1 MHFNPTVLGLALLAT
16 VHAHDAHEALLERDL
31 APPIAINDESYTNCA
46 SAAWP
51 PSNVGVEL
59 IPQAPEEEVAAM
71 LDEISPANIEAIIT
85 KLVSFGTR
93 HTLATFNSSTRG
105 IHAARDWIASEMQ
118 GYAKESDGR
127 MSVEVQSY
135 LQPIASRIPFPVIIS
150 NVVATVRGSETPDK
164 VYVMTGHY
172 DSRVTDVLNYE
183 ADSPGANDD
192 ASGVASQYHHTASQK
207 FMSLIPTVA
216 MELARILAKRQPK
229 STIILAAVA
238 GEEQGLYGA
247 GYLAGTLKNSS
258 TNVEGMLNCDI
269 VGSSTGDRGQKDPFT
284 IRAFAQGPPPYES
297 TTTAAQRLQI
307 GGENDSPAREL
318 ARFSA
323 EVAGN
328 NATGMSIAII
338 YRLDR
343 FLRGGDHTPF
353 LQAGY
358 PAIRYTEPNENFAH
372 QHQDLRTEN
381 GTVYG
386 DLIEFVDFEFT
397 ARVGKVNLATL
408 WSLSEAPGLPRNVTV
423 DTKVLD
429 NDTRLKWIVSNHTN
443 VVGYEVVWRPV
454 ANSLWTHM
462 VDVGKVGSVTLPLSK
477 DNVIFGVRA
486 VGSNGYKSPAV
497 YPFPG

>member
-1 MHFNPTVLGLALLAT
+1 MHLNAAILSSALLAL
-16 VHAHDAHEALLERDL
+16 VHTHQTHDGLLERDL

-46 SAAWP
+46 HAAWP
-51 PSNVGVEL
+51 PSNVGEEL
-59 IPQAPEEEVAAM
+59 VPQAPDDEVKAM
-71 LDEISPANIEAIIT
+71 LDEINPANIEATIS

-118 GYAKESDGR
+118 GYAKDSEGR
-127 MSVEVQSY
+127 MTVEVQSY
-135 LQPIASRIPFPVIIS
+135 LQGIASRIPFPVIIS
-150 NVVATVRGSETPDK
+150 NVVATVRGSETPERI
-164 VYVMTGHY
+164 YVMTGHY

-192 ASGVASQYHHTASQK
+192 ASGTA
-207 FMSLIPTVA
+207 IA
-216 MELARILAKRQPK
+216 MELARVLAKRRPK

-258 TNVEGMLNCDI
+258 ANVEGMLNCDI
-269 VGSSTGDRGQKDPFT
+269 VGSSTGDRGQKDEFT
-284 IRAFAQGPPPYES
+284 IRAFAQGPPPSE
-297 TTTAAQRLQI
+297 TAARAAQRLQI
-307 GGENDSPAREL
+307 GGENDSPARQL

-323 EVAGN
+323 EVAAN
-328 NATGMSIAII
+328 NATGMNIAII

-353 LQAGY
+353 LQAGF
-358 PAIRYTEPNENFAH
+358 PAIRFTEPNENFAH

-386 DLIEFVDFEFT
+386 DLIEFVDFDFT

-423 DTKVLD
+423 DTTVLD

-443 VVGYEVVWRPV
+443 VASYEVIWRPV
-454 ANSLWTHM
+454 AASVWTHM
-462 VDVGKVGSVTLPLSK
+462 VDVGRENSVTLPLSK

-486 VGSNGYKSPAV
+486 VGTNGYKSPAV

>member
-1 MHFNPTVLGLALLAT
+1 MGLKGFVLFVMRFNPAALSIALLAT
-16 VHAHDAHEALLERDL
+16 VSAHDAHEALLERDL
-31 APPIAINDESYTNCA
+31 APPVAVNDGSYTNCA

-59 IPQAPEEEVAAM
+59 VPQAPTGEVTAM

-105 IHAARDWIASEMQ
+105 IHAARDWIASEMKVW
-118 GYAKESDGR
+118 ADESEGR
-127 MSVEVQSY
+127 MTVEVQSY
-135 LQPIASRIPFPVIIS
+135 TQGIASRIPFPVVIS
-150 NVVATVRGSETPDK
+150 NVVATIKGSETPEK

-172 DSRVTDVLNYE
+172 DSRVTNILNYE

-192 ASGVASQYHHTASQK
+192 ASGTA
-207 FMSLIPTVA
+207 IA
-216 MELARILAKRQPK
+216 MELARILSKHQPK

-284 IRAFAQGPPPYES
+284 IRAFAQGPPPSES
-297 TTTAAQRLQI
+297 AAKAAQRLQI

-328 NATGMSIAII
+328 NATGMNVAII

-353 LQAGY
+353 LQNGF

-386 DLIEFVDFEFT
+386 DLIDFVDFEYT
-397 ARVGKVNLATL
+397 ARVGKVNMATI
-408 WSLSEAPGLPRNVTV
+408 WALSEAPGMPRNVTV
-423 DTKVLD
+423 DTTVLD

-443 VVGYEVVWRPV
+443 VAGYEVVWRPV
-454 ANSLWTHM
+454 ANSLWTHQ

-486 VGSNGYKSPAV
+486 VGTNGYKSPAV

>member
-1 MHFNPTVLGLALLAT
+1 MHIKTAFLRGALLAT
-16 VHAHDAHEALLERDL
+16 AYAHDAHEALLERDL

-59 IPQAPEEEVAAM
+59 VPQAPEEEVAAM
-71 LDEISPANIEAIIT
+71 LDEISPENIEAIIA
-85 KLVSFGTR
+85 KLVTFGTR

-105 IHAARDWIASEMQ
+105 IHAARDWIASEMR
-118 GYAKESDGR
+118 GYAEESEGR
-127 MSVEVQSY
+127 MTVEVQSY
-135 LQPIASRIPFPVIIS
+135 LQGVASRIPFPTVIS
-150 NVVATVRGSETPDK
+150 NVVATVKGCETPEK

-192 ASGVASQYHHTASQK
+192 ASGTA
-207 FMSLIPTVA
+207 IA
-216 MELARILAKRQPK
+216 MELARILAKRKPK

-269 VGSSTGDRGQKDPFT
+269 VGSSTGDRGQKDPYT

-297 TTTAAQRLQI
+297 ASTAARRLQI

-323 EVAGN
+323 EVAAN
-328 NATGMSIAII
+328 NATGMNIAII

-358 PAIRYTEPNENFAH
+358 PAIRYTEPNENFDH
-372 QHQDLRTEN
+372 QHQDVRTEN

-386 DLIEFVDFEFT
+386 DLIEFVDFEYT

-408 WSLSEAPGLPRNVTV
+408 WAMSEAPGMPRNVTV
-423 DTKVLD
+423 DTTVLD
-429 NDTRLKWIVSNHTN
+429 NDTRLRWVVSNHTN
-443 VVGYEVVWRPV
+443 VAGYEVVWRPIT
-454 ANSLWTHM
+454 NSLWTHM
-462 VDVGKVGSVTLPLSK
+462 VDVGKVGAVTLPLSK
-477 DNVIFGVRA
+477 DNAIFGVRT
-486 VGSNGYKSPAV
+486 VGTNGYKSPAV

>member
-1 MHFNPTVLGLALLAT
+1 MSNSQWKLYTSVFRCPVLTSDAQAGSSWIGFYKSVGDARKMGLKGFVLFVMRFNPAALSIALLAT
-16 VHAHDAHEALLERDL
+16 VSAHDAHEALLERDL
-31 APPIAINDESYTNCA
+31 APPVAVNDGSYTNCA

-59 IPQAPEEEVAAM
+59 VPQAPTGEVTAM

-105 IHAARDWIASEMQ
+105 IHAARDWIASEM
-118 GYAKESDGR
+118 K
-127 MSVEVQSY
+127 
-135 LQPIASRIPFPVIIS
+135 
-150 NVVATVRGSETPDK
+150 
-164 VYVMTGHY
+164 
-172 DSRVTDVLNYE
+172 
-183 ADSPGANDD
+183 
-192 ASGVASQYHHTASQK
+192 
-207 FMSLIPTVA
+207 
-216 MELARILAKRQPK
+216 PK

-284 IRAFAQGPPPYES
+284 IRAFAQGPPPSES
-297 TTTAAQRLQI
+297 AAKAAQRLQI

-328 NATGMSIAII
+328 NATGMNVAII

-353 LQAGY
+353 LQNGF

-386 DLIEFVDFEFT
+386 DLIDFVDFDYT
-397 ARVGKVNLATL
+397 ARVGKVNMATI
-408 WSLSEAPGLPRNVTV
+408 WALSESPGMPRNVTV
-423 DTKVLD
+423 DTTVLD

-443 VVGYEVVWRPV
+443 VAGYEVVWRPV
-454 ANSLWTHM
+454 ANSLWTHQ

-486 VGSNGYKSPAV
+486 VGTNGYKSPAV

>member
-1 MHFNPTVLGLALLAT
+1 MYLKTVFLSSALLAT
-16 VHAHDAHEALLERDL
+16 ACAHDAHEALLERDL
-31 APPIAINDESYTNCA
+31 APPIAINDQSYTNCA
-46 SAAWP
+46 NAAWP

-59 IPQAPEEEVAAM
+59 VPQATEDEVTAM
-71 LDEISPANIEAIIT
+71 LDEISPENIEAIIS

-105 IHAARDWIASEMQ
+105 IHAARDWIASEMR
-118 GYAKESDGR
+118 GYAEESEGR
-127 MSVEVQSY
+127 MTVEVQSY
-135 LQPIASRIPFPVIIS
+135 LQGVASRIPFPTVIS
-150 NVVATVRGSETPDK
+150 NVLATVKGSETPEK

-192 ASGVASQYHHTASQK
+192 ASGVA
-207 FMSLIPTVA
+207 IA

-247 GYLAGTLKNSS
+247 GYLAQTLKNSS

-269 VGSSTGDRGQKDPFT
+269 VGSSTGDRGQKDPYT
-284 IRAFAQGPPPYES
+284 IRAFAQGPPPSES
-297 TTTAAQRLQI
+297 TTRAAQRLQI

-358 PAIRYTEPNENFAH
+358 PAIRYTEPNENFNH

-386 DLIEFVDFEFT
+386 DLIEFVDFDYT

-408 WSLSEAPGLPRNVTV
+408 WALSEAPSMPRNVTV
-423 DTKVLD
+423 DTTVLD

-443 VVGYEVVWRPV
+443 VAGYEVVWRPV
-454 ANSLWTHM
+454 TSSLWSRV
-462 VDVGKVGSVTLPLSK
+462 VDVGKVGAVTLPLSK
-477 DNVIFGVRA
+477 DNVIFGVRT
-486 VGSNGYKSPAV
+486 VGTNGYKSPAV

>member
-1 MHFNPTVLGLALLAT
+1 MP
-16 VHAHDAHEALLERDL
+16 
-31 APPIAINDESYTNCA
+31 Y
-46 SAAWP
+46 
-51 PSNVGVEL
+51 
-59 IPQAPEEEVAAM
+59 
-71 LDEISPANIEAIIT
+71 
-85 KLVSFGTR
+85 
-93 HTLATFNSSTRG
+93 ST
-105 IHAARDWIASEMQ
+105 
-118 GYAKESDGR
+118 
-127 MSVEVQSY
+127 
-135 LQPIASRIPFPVIIS
+135 
-150 NVVATVRGSETPDK
+150 T
-164 VYVMTGHY
+164 
-172 DSRVTDVLNYE
+172 
-183 ADSPGANDD
+183 
-192 ASGVASQYHHTASQK
+192 K
-207 FMSLIPTVA
+207 FMLLTPTVA
-216 MELARILAKRQPK
+216 MELARVLAKRQPK

-269 VGSSTGDRGQKDPFT
+269 VGSSTGDRGQKDPYT

-297 TTTAAQRLQI
+297 ATIAAQRLQI

-372 QHQDLRTEN
+372 QHQDVRTEN

-386 DLIEFVDFEFT
+386 DLIEFVDFDFT

-429 NDTRLKWIVSNHTN
+429 NDTRLKWIVSNDTN
-443 VVGYEVVWRPV
+443 VASYEVVWRPV

-486 VGSNGYKSPAV
+486 VGGNGYKSPAV

>member
-1 MHFNPTVLGLALLAT
+1 MYLKTVFLSSALLAT
-16 VHAHDAHEALLERDL
+16 ACAHDAHEALLERDL
-31 APPIAINDESYTNCA
+31 APPIAINDQSYTNCA
-46 SAAWP
+46 NAAWP

-59 IPQAPEEEVAAM
+59 VPQATEDEVTAM
-71 LDEISPANIEAIIT
+71 LDEISPENIEAIIS

-105 IHAARDWIASEMQ
+105 IHAARDWIASEMRS
-118 GYAKESDGR
+118 YAEESEGR
-127 MSVEVQSY
+127 MTVEVQSY
-135 LQPIASRIPFPVIIS
+135 LQGVASRIPFPTVIS
-150 NVVATVRGSETPDK
+150 NVLATVKGSETPEK

-192 ASGVASQYHHTASQK
+192 ASGVA
-207 FMSLIPTVA
+207 IA

-247 GYLAGTLKNSS
+247 GYLAQTLKNSS

-269 VGSSTGDRGQKDPFT
+269 VGSSTGDRGQKDPYT
-284 IRAFAQGPPPYES
+284 IRAFAQGPPPSDS
-297 TTTAAQRLQI
+297 TTRAAQRLQI

-358 PAIRYTEPNENFAH
+358 PAIRYTEPNENFNH

-386 DLIEFVDFEFT
+386 DLIEFVDFDYT

-408 WSLSEAPGLPRNVTV
+408 WALSEAPSMPRNVTV
-423 DTKVLD
+423 DTTVLD

-443 VVGYEVVWRPV
+443 VAGYEVVWRPV
-454 ANSLWTHM
+454 TSSLWSRV
-462 VDVGKVGSVTLPLSK
+462 VDVGKVGAVTLPLSK
-477 DNVIFGVRA
+477 DNVIFGVRT
-486 VGSNGYKSPAV
+486 VGTNGYKSPAV

>member
-1 MHFNPTVLGLALLAT
+1 MLFRTLVYSSSLLAT
-16 VHAHDAHEALLERDL
+16 ACAHEVLFERDL
-31 APPIAINDESYTNCA
+31 PPPIAVNDESYTNCA
-46 SAAWP
+46 NAAWP

-59 IPQAPEEEVAAM
+59 VPQAPDDEVKAM
-71 LDEISPANIEAIIT
+71 VDEINPANIEATIT

-93 HTLATFNSSTRG
+93 HTLSTFNSSTRG
-105 IHAARDWIASEMQ
+105 ITAARDWIASEMQ
-118 GYAKESDGR
+118 KYAAESEGR
-127 MSVEVQSY
+127 MTVQVQSY
-135 LQPIASRIPFPVIIS
+135 VQGVASRIPFPVTIS
-150 NVVATVRGSETPDK
+150 NVLATVKGSEDPSR

-172 DSRVTDVLNYE
+172 DSRVTDVLNYT
-183 ADSPGANDD
+183 ADAPGANDD
-192 ASGVASQYHHTASQK
+192 ASGVA
-207 FMSLIPTVA
+207 IA
-216 MELARILAKRQPK
+216 MELARVLAKRKPK
-229 STIILAAVA
+229 STIILGAVA
-238 GEEQGLYGA
+238 GEEQGLYGS

-297 TTTAAQRLQI
+297 TTKAAQRLTI

-323 EVAGN
+323 EVAAN
-328 NATGMSIAII
+328 PATGMNIAII

-386 DLIEFVDFEFT
+386 DLIEFVDFDFT

-408 WSLSEAPGLPRNVTV
+408 WSLSEAPGMPRNVTV
-423 DTKVLD
+423 DSTVLD
-429 NDTRLKWIVSNHTN
+429 NNTRLKWIVSNDTALAS
-443 VVGYEVVWRPV
+443 YEIVWR
-454 ANSLWTHM
+454 ATTASLWTRM
-462 VDVGKVGSVTLPLSK
+462 LDVGKVGAVTLPLSK

-486 VGSNGYKSPAV
+486 VGTNGYKSPAV

>member
-1 MHFNPTVLGLALLAT
+1 MRSAFTTIGLTLLVAAQ
-16 VHAHDAHEALLERDL
+16 AHDAHEALLERDL
-31 APPIAINDESYTNCA
+31 APPIAINDESYTSCA
-46 SAAWP
+46 NAAWP

-59 IPQAPEEEVAAM
+59 VPQMPEDEVVAM
-71 LDEISPANIEAIIT
+71 LDEISPANIEATIT

-105 IHAARDWIASEMQ
+105 IHAARDWIASEMR
-118 GYAKESDGR
+118 GYAEDSEGR
-127 MSVEVQSY
+127 MTVEVQSY
-135 LQPIASRIPFPVIIS
+135 LQGIASRIPFPVVIS
-150 NVVATVRGSETPDK
+150 NVVATIKGSETPEK

-192 ASGVASQYHHTASQK
+192 ASGTA
-207 FMSLIPTVA
+207 IA

-284 IRAFAQGPPPYES
+284 IRAFAQGPPPSES
-297 TTTAAQRLQI
+297 TTKAAQRLQI

-358 PAIRYTEPNENFAH
+358 PAIRFTEPNENFAH

-386 DLIEFVDFEFT
+386 DLIEFVDFDFT

-408 WSLSEAPGLPRNVTV
+408 WALSEAPGLPRNVTV
-423 DTKVLD
+423 DTTVLD

-443 VVGYEVVWRPV
+443 VASYEIVWRPV

-486 VGSNGYKSPAV
+486 VGTNGYKSPAV